1 METGCQ
7 KKKKQ
12 GKKKDIR
19 NHGVWFLSFDR
30 ATNNEK
36 ERERERVLGVL
47 ISHDR
52 KNAISRPPF
61 FSPPSH
67 RTWLNRWF
75 NRGRSRDSFLVF
87 QRVECTYAC
96 TLRERERERGR
107 GREFVEIVFPCK
119 TGQFSFPARWPE
131 WKSVKEQYL
140 SFTSI
145 TAPREISNANDPS
158 NICRLNYYTFFFFFF
173 SSPCSDRAANFYS
186 VAFFFFSFQWISF
199 LDGFHLWT
207 CGREDRFNSN

>member
-1 METGCQ
+1 MI
-7 KKKKQ
+7 
-12 GKKKDIR
+12 GKTQF
-19 NHGVWFLSFDR
+19 HGRL
-30 ATNNEK
+30 
-36 ERERERVLGVL
+36 
-47 ISHDR
+47 
-52 KNAISRPPF
+52 F
-61 FSPPSH
+61 FPLPPSH

-158 NICRLNYYTFFFFFF
+158 NICRLNYYTFFFFFLASRVPIAPPIF
-173 SSPCSDRAANFYS
+173 TLSR
-186 VAFFFFSFQWISF
+186 FFFFSFQWISF

>member
-1 METGCQ
+1 MI
-7 KKKKQ
+7 
-12 GKKKDIR
+12 GKTQF
-19 NHGVWFLSFDR
+19 HGRL
-30 ATNNEK
+30 
-36 ERERERVLGVL
+36 
-47 ISHDR
+47 
-52 KNAISRPPF
+52 F
-61 FSPPSH
+61 FPLPPSH

-158 NICRLNYYTFFFFFF
+158 NICRLNYYTFFFFF

-186 VAFFFFSFQWISF
+186 VAFFFFLFNGFLSSMDFIYERAAGRTVLIPISRIIRAKGCEARNTNYASFERFFFSF
-199 LDGFHLWT
+199 KRDLHWKL
-207 CGREDRFNSN
+207 EH